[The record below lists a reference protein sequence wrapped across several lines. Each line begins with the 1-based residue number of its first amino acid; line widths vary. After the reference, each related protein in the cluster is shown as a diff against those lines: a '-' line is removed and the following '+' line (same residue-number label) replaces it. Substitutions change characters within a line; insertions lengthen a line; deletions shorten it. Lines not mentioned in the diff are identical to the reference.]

1 MAEGFCS
8 RVAVD
13 NDNSSELS
21 SVLDSASEI
30 SEYDS
35 VSESSLLPRLEVE
48 PYLFEHERSSIDRE
62 VEDLAEPDSH
72 DTAAGRVGNNNWYVS
87 KMMYEACLKYLASI
101 GVHVAIA
108 YP

>member
-35 VSESSLLPRLEVE
+35 VSESSLSPRLEVE
-48 PYLFEHERSSIDRE
+48 PYLFEPEWSSIDSE

-72 DTAAGRVGNNNWYVS
+72 DTAAGVWVTITG
-87 KMMYEACLKYLASI
+87 MMYEAYLKNLASI

>member
-1 MAEGFCS
+1 M
-8 RVAVD
+8 
-13 NDNSSELS
+13 
-21 SVLDSASEI
+21 
-30 SEYDS
+30 
-35 VSESSLLPRLEVE
+35 SESDLSPRLDVE
-48 PYLFEHERSSIDRE
+48 PYLFEPERSSIDSE

-87 KMMYEACLKYLASI
+87 QMMYEACLKNPASI

>member
-35 VSESSLLPRLEVE
+35 VSESSLSPRLEVE
-48 PYLFEHERSSIDRE
+48 PYLFEPEWSSIDSE

-87 KMMYEACLKYLASI
+87 KMMYKACLKYLASI